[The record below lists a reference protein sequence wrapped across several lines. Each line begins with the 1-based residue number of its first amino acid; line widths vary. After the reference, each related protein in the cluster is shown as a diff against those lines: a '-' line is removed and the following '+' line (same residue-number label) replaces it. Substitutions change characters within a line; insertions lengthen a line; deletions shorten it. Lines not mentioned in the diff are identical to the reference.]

1 MTLIGLSGIV
11 KSFGG
16 RVVLDG
22 LELAVEERARIGVLG
37 RNGTGKS
44 TLFRVIAG
52 HDAPDAGSVARRR
65 DLRLAFLPQQVP
77 GDERTPLETVLSSRP
92 DLVALEHEL

>member
-1 MTLIGLSGIV
+1 MSLIGLSGIV

-22 LELAVEERARIGVLG
+22 LELAVEEGARIGVLG

-44 TLFRVIAG
+44 TLFRIMRSPMPGAWRG
-52 HDAPDAGSVARRR
+52 GATSGSRSCHSRFPGTRVRRSR
-65 DLRLAFLPQQVP
+65 RFSLRGP
-77 GDERTPLETVLSSRP
+77 TSSRSSTS
-92 DLVALEHEL
+92 